1 MEEQKIWWDKEK
13 KKGDLNL
20 TTSVI
25 PLIRLNTPKETQIA
39 SVDLKTKN
47 NSGVYCLPEIH
58 FK

>member
-1 MEEQKIWWDKEK
+1 M
-13 KKGDLNL
+13 GDLNL

-39 SVDLKTKN
+39 SVGLKIKN
-47 NSGVYCLPEIH
+47 NPAVYCLPEIH